1 MEKYAYITNP
11 YDGMSISTKSIRGKK
26 IIYEYNN
33 LKGGALIAGSVGAVL
48 IVGGLFA
55 YSMFFNV
62 TTDDPNQKE
71 DQKILLFTSK
81 IITDPNAS
89 KQDIQNSLQQCDT
102 LIKYYDTS
110 ILKINENIRNI
121 QYSPNKNSEE
131 NKKMLEKYT
140 KQLKYFTDKKTIIEG
155 NKKKLEEIK
164 KRRTTLE
171 FNYWYEDQYLKLY
184 ETSA

>member
-11 YDGMSISTKSIRGKK
+11 YDGMSIATKSIRGKN
-26 IIYEYNN
+26 ILSEYNN
-33 LKGGALIAGSVGAVL
+33 LKGGAAIIAGSVGAVL

-62 TTDDPNQKE
+62 STDDPNQKE

-81 IITDPNAS
+81 IINDPNAS
-89 KQDIQNSLQQCDT
+89 NKDIQNSLQQCDT

-131 NKKMLEKYT
+131 NKKMLEKYN
-140 KQLKYFTDKKTIIEG
+140 KQLQYFTDKK
-155 NKKKLEEIK
+155 KL
-164 KRRTTLE
+164 
-171 FNYWYEDQYLKLY
+171 
-184 ETSA
+184 